1 MLVVAGEPARQ
12 FRVAGRVEP
21 VDRVRA
27 AEYFASR
34 PLAARIGAAASEQS
48 RAIAGRAEL
57 DERAA
62 AIDPER
68 IELPDTWG
76 GLWVVADELEL
87 WQGRAGRMHDRI
99 TFLRLGDDDQP
110 RATAAVAAAG
120 GSERLTRCGQ
130 VVVDPHGTR
139 WMRARLAP

>member
-1 MLVVAGEPARQ
+1 MRLWL
-12 FRVAGRVEP
+12 
-21 VDRVRA
+21 RA
-27 AEYFASR
+27 SERRAQPD
-34 PLAARIGAAASEQS
+34 PLAT
-48 RAIAGRAEL
+48 
-57 DERAA
+57 DERV
-62 AIDPER
+62 PV
-68 IELPDTWG
+68 LVGG